1 MKEKLVK
8 RLSLDP
14 ASAFSSLRIPSRVQN
29 PTTTFLGVVVLHSLQ
44 YRHPRCYPSN
54 FNTRTSIFRNLITY
68 LYSETHI
75 SSSTVLTN
83 NLQNLR
89 GKILLLQSPPFWT
102 IVDKTGIDK

>member
-1 MKEKLVK
+1 MKEKLSK

-14 ASAFSSLRIPSRVQN
+14 SSAFSLLRIPSRVPN
-29 PTTTFLGVVVLHSLQ
+29 PLTTFLGVVVLHSLR

-54 FNTRTSIFRNLITY
+54 FNTRTSFFRNLITC

-75 SSSTVLTN
+75 SSSPVLTN

-89 GKILLLQSPPFWT
+89 GKTLLLQSPT
-102 IVDKTGIDK
+102 